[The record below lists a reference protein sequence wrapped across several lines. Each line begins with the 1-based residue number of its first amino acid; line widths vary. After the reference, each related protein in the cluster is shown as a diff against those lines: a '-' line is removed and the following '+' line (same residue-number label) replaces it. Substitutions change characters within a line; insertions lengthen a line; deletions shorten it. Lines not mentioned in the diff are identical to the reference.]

1 MDASPLAIEVVLID
15 DGSRDDT
22 ALKIRQVALT
32 DERYHGVFLSRNHGH
47 QLALTAGISAA
58 RGTEAL
64 RHLAD
69 AYAAVV
75 SAMSDSAATERRKGI
90 S

>member
-1 MDASPLAIEVVLID
+1 MAHEELSDETAKALLEAIKEAAHDAD
-15 DGSRDDT
+15 
-22 ALKIRQVALT
+22 
-32 DERYHGVFLSRNHGH
+32 
-47 QLALTAGISAA
+47 A

-64 RHLAD
+64 RQLAE

-75 SAMSDSAATERRKGI
+75 AAMSDSAATERRKGI